1 MASLKE
7 IKERIASVRST
18 RKITSA
24 MKMVAAAKLHR
35 AQREIGA
42 LVPYADELQAIVA
55 HLAAGEAGV
64 NIPLSEE
71 REVGRV
77 TIVGFCSN
85 STFCGAYNNNV
96 GRKVIELL
104 EGEYGAL
111 EPAQQTILAMG
122 RQLGV
127 DLDRRRIAY
136 ESGDEHLAEKPNYL
150 AYRTL
155 ADRLMADFLEG
166 RTDRVVLVYHKFISP
181 GVQRLVAETLLP
193 IELPKGAVE
202 GALSEVEY
210 ILEPS
215 REELIESIV
224 PREVALKL
232 FTSALSAVASE
243 HAARM
248 VAMQAA
254 TDNADELIGTL
265 SVEYNKQRQQAI
277 TTELLDIMGGQM
289 K

>member
-111 EPAQQTILAMG
+111 EPAQQTVLAMG

>member
-71 REVGRV
+71 RDVGRV

-111 EPAQQTILAMG
+111 EPAQQTVLAMG